1 MSAKRTNAR
10 LNGRRPVN
18 NLKIGVRQADSPR
31 RLIVEHVARIATLVG
46 IFFLAACATPKAP
59 SLAGACPP
67 GSSSC
72 NDATRISLFFATNR
86 ALIQSEQ
93 GQTDFGLDRSYSL
106 TFGRLFV
113 DVPPT
118 SVRSVGSIESDFRI
132 AGTEV
137 FSGESDFIR
146 ALRAEI
152 AHRNARGQP
161 GSPLIFVHGYAESFP
176 RAAYRNAQIVV
187 DARLTVVPILFAW
200 PSRDSPVDYA
210 YDRESAT
217 FSRDALLDVINAVRK
232 ASGSA
237 PPDLLAH
244 SMGNWVAIEAIAG
257 IPGSSSPRS
266 GHKIG
271 ALVLAS
277 PDVDIDVFSKDLPRA
292 VSGANDTLLMTSRND
307 VLLGL
312 SEFLAHGVS
321 RTGNASQ
328 RELSDHHVRS
338 TPHFAIFDMDGP
350 GGDGCSPFDHHCAES
365 TPAMLEVIREF
376 LNEKTSRFAE
386 AQR

>member
-1 MSAKRTNAR
+1 MSVKRTSAR

-18 NLKIGVRQADSPR
+18 NLKMGGGQADSVR
-31 RLIVEHVARIATLVG
+31 RLVVVCVGRLVTLVG
-46 IFFLAACATPKAP
+46 IFFLAACATLKAP
-59 SLAGACPP
+59 SIAGACA
-67 GSSSC
+67 SRSATCS
-72 NDATRISLFFATNR
+72 DAARISLFFATNR
-86 ALIQSEQ
+86 ALIQS
-93 GQTDFGLDRSYSL
+93 GQRQVDFGVDRSYSL
-106 TFGRLFV
+106 TFGRLLV

-118 SVRSVGSIESDFRI
+118 SVRSVGSIDSDFLI
-132 AGTEV
+132 VETEV
-137 FSGESDFIR
+137 FRGETDFIR

-187 DARLTVVPILFAW
+187 DARLNVVPILFAW
-200 PSRDSPVDYA
+200 PSRDSPIDYA

-217 FSRDALLDVINAVRK
+217 FSRDALVDVINAVRK

-244 SMGNWVAIEAIAG
+244 SMGNWIAIEAIAG
-257 IPGSSSPRS
+257 IPGPSPMS
-266 GHKIG
+266 GRKIG

-292 VSGANDTLLMTSRND
+292 LSGANATLLMTSRND
-307 VLLGL
+307 VLLGV

-328 RELSDHHVRS
+328 RDLSDHRVRS
-338 TPHFAIFDMDGP
+338 TPHFAILDMDGP
-350 GGDGCSPFDHHCAES
+350 AGDGCSPFDHHCAES
-365 TPAMLEVIREF
+365 TPAMLDAIREF
-376 LNEKTSRFAE
+376 LNGKTSRFAVS
-386 AQR
+386 QQ

>member
-1 MSAKRTNAR
+1 MSVKRTNAR

-31 RLIVEHVARIATLVG
+31 RLIVEYVARIATLVG

-67 GSSSC
+67 GSASC

-118 SVRSVGSIESDFRI
+118 SVRSVGSIDSDFRI

-200 PSRDSPVDYA
+200 PSRDSPIDYA

-232 ASGSA
+232 ASGV
-237 PPDLLAH
+237 
-244 SMGNWVAIEAIAG
+244 G
-257 IPGSSSPRS
+257 SPRS
-266 GHKIG
+266 
-271 ALVLAS
+271 
-277 PDVDIDVFSKDLPRA
+277 PR
-292 VSGANDTLLMTSRND
+292 
-307 VLLGL
+307 
-312 SEFLAHGVS
+312 
-321 RTGNASQ
+321 
-328 RELSDHHVRS
+328 
-338 TPHFAIFDMDGP
+338 P
-350 GGDGCSPFDHHCAES
+350 
-365 TPAMLEVIREF
+365 
-376 LNEKTSRFAE
+376 
-386 AQR
+386 